1 MQSRESSVYKQVHQ
15 QTANKNC
22 HSFFFLFFSL
32 MTATSQ
38 KETLLGGGS
47 RQTLYNKNTTKT
59 LTQESADKEMLPCHT
74 EIAGLFPMRK
84 PPGVRTR
91 MAISAASAAVRD
103 EEG

>member
-1 MQSRESSVYKQVHQ
+1 
-15 QTANKNC
+15 
-22 HSFFFLFFSL
+22 

-47 RQTLYNKNTTKT
+47 RQTLYNKNTKT

-84 PPGVRTR
+84 PPGVKTR
-91 MAISAASAAVRD
+91 MAILAASAAVRD